1 MEPESVDGSH
11 QISKP
16 DSIAENAL
24 KLPRSERAYIAE
36 ILIESL
42 EIEDDF
48 DVSDEWME
56 EIRKRCRQIDEG
68 KARLIP
74 AEEVF
79 ARLRR
84 EAS

>member
-1 MEPESVDGSH
+1 ME
-11 QISKP
+11 
-16 DSIAENAL
+16 
-24 KLPRSERAYIAE
+24 AE

>member
-1 MEPESVDGSH
+1 MEPESAGGSH

-16 DSIAENAL
+16 ESIAENAL
-24 KLPRSERAYIAE
+24 KLPRSARAYIAE

-42 EIEDDF
+42 EVEDDF

-84 EAS
+84 KVS